1 MESKKT
7 QQTTYQLGLIA
18 LVFIAFISLG
28 LPDGLLG
35 VAWPS
40 IHTGFK
46 ISLDSIGFLMY
57 AGTAGYM
64 TSSFFSGKII
74 GKLGVG
80 GTLAASCALTGLALI
95 GYTLVPVW
103 GLMVFL
109 GLFSGLGAGAIDAGL
124 NTYAAANFKE
134 RAMQWMHACYGIG
147 VTLGPII
154 MTTGLNLYSSWN
166 VGYRV
171 VGVAQLVLAIA
182 FVFSLKMWKK
192 GSGEEKPESEK
203 QITDYKTPFRET
215 LRQGNSWLSASL
227 FVVYVGCEAAL
238 GTWVFTLLTGARHIP
253 ADIAGYLT
261 SSYWV
266 TFTIGRIL
274 AGWYTK
280 RLGLKRVLDIAI
292 LGALFGAILLMLNIS
307 SAVSI
312 AGVAIIGFAIAP
324 IFPAFISGTSARV
337 GARHATNTIGV
348 QMAGAG
354 LGGATISALIGVL
367 AQNISLEAI
376 AVSMVVLYAL
386 LFALHLLATKNA
398 VASQGTTPP
407 LPEATAPETVK
418 LDH

>member
-1 MESKKT
+1 MESK
-7 QQTTYQLGLIA
+7 QNQHTTYQIGLIA

-74 GKLGVG
+74 SKLGVG

-95 GYTLVPVW
+95 SYTLVPVW
-103 GLMVFL
+103 GLMVFM
-109 GLFSGLGAGAIDAGL
+109 GIFSGLGAGAIDAGL
-124 NTYAAANFKE
+124 NTYAAANFHD

-154 MTTGLNLYSSWN
+154 MTTGLNLFDSWRL
-166 VGYRV
+166 GYRV
-171 VGVAQLVLAIA
+171 VGVAQLILALA
-182 FVFSLKMWKK
+182 FVFSLKMWKRN
-192 GSGEEKPESEK
+192 SAEDKPESEK

-215 LRQGNSWLSASL
+215 LSKGNSWLSASL
-227 FVVYVGCEAAL
+227 FAVYVGCEAAL
-238 GTWVFTLLTGARHIP
+238 GTWVFTLLTGSRHIP
-253 ADIAGYLT
+253 AEIAGYLT

-266 TFTIGRIL
+266 SFTLGRIL

-280 RLGLKRVLDIAI
+280 RLGLKKVLDISI
-292 LGALFGAILLMLNIS
+292 LGALFGAILLLLNIS
-307 SAVSI
+307 SVVSI
-312 AGVAIIGFAIAP
+312 LGVAVIGFAIAP
-324 IFPAFISGTSARV
+324 IFPAFMSGTASRV
-337 GARHATNTIGV
+337 GDKHAANTIGM
-348 QMAGAG
+348 QMAASG

-386 LFALHLLATKNA
+386 LFVLHRLSLRNAEPINVPLAD
-398 VASQGTTPP
+398 SIIPDQ
-407 LPEATAPETVK
+407 ATLEK
-418 LDH
+418 